1 MVDSNAVGLR
11 IVFCVYDFHDCYPF
25 VFVLEV
31 KVHGLILDLMWAY
44 FIFWT
49 YDFEPCALWF
59 GFFRCFCRS
68 SYIGCCHILLVL
80 VLHHIHHFLMFVW
93 IQVGVGA

>member
-31 KVHGLILDLMWAY
+31 KVQGLILDLI
-44 FIFWT
+44 IF
-49 YDFEPCALWF
+49 
-59 GFFRCFCRS
+59 
-68 SYIGCCHILLVL
+68 
-80 VLHHIHHFLMFVW
+80 
-93 IQVGVGA
+93 